1 MTTNHHTDISVGA
14 AVDAS
19 VVNAPDGQLDSAI
32 TQMLNGSKAFAQLN
46 FTDTTL
52 VLASDSITVTNS
64 AHRVDTEG
72 AAAAD
77 NLQTIVGGVDG
88 DLLLLQSVA
97 AARVVTAKH
106 NLATLWHGNE
116 ADFVFDDPRH
126 ALLYLYDS
134 ANLRYCEVGRPV
146 GMEKIITHT
155 QLGSSV
161 ASVTMSFSPVYRH
174 LFLVGGFR
182 TDRAATTDD
191 LIIRYN
197 ADAAA
202 ANYGSTGAAFS
213 TGAAYQEVL
222 TTVATGNIV
231 YVGAAAATAP
241 ALILVGYLM
250 MATLTKGESEADH
263 DTGACQASINFA
275 NLAFGLPA
283 VLIMTI
289 MPLTYSITNGIGF
302 GFIAYTLIR
311 VTQGR
316 AREVSWMLWL
326 ASAGFVLYFLIPLL
340 QAKGWV

>member
-64 AHRVDTEG
+64 AHRLDTEG
-72 AAAAD
+72 AAVAD

-116 ADFVFDDPRH
+116 ADFAFDDPRH
-126 ALLYLYDS
+126 TLLYLYDS

-161 ASVTMSFSPVYRH
+161 ASVTLSFSAVYRH

-182 TDRAATTDD
+182 TDRAAINDD

-213 TGAAYQEVL
+213 TGAAYQQVL

-241 ALILVGYLM
+241 ANSFGSFNLTIENALSTTLVRNMYYQGFVRSGT
-250 MATLTKGESEADH
+250 ATALSGH
-263 DTGACQASINFA
+263 
-275 NLAFGLPA
+275 LAGGGWWDNTSA
-283 VLIMTI
+283 AIS
-289 MPLTYSITNGIGF
+289 SITILPRTGTNLVSGSH
-302 GFIAYTLIR
+302 YTLY
-311 VTQGR
+311 G
-316 AREVSWMLWL
+316 WM
-326 ASAGFVLYFLIPLL
+326 
-340 QAKGWV
+340 

>member
-32 TQMLNGSKAFAQLN
+32 TQMLNGSKSFAQLN

-126 ALLYLYDS
+126 TLLYLYDS

-161 ASVTMSFSPVYRH
+161 ASVTLSFSAVYRH
-174 LFLVGGFR
+174 LFLVGGVR

-191 LIIRYN
+191 LIVRYN
-197 ADAAA
+197 ADATA

-231 YVGAAAATAP
+231 YFAAAGATAP
-241 ALILVGYLM
+241 ANSFGSFN
-250 MATLTKGESEADH
+250 LTIENALS
-263 DTGACQASINFA
+263 T
-275 NLAFGLPA
+275 
-283 VLIMTI
+283 
-289 MPLTYSITNGIGF
+289 
-302 GFIAYTLIR
+302 TLIR
-311 VTQGR
+311 NMHYQGFVR
-316 AREVSWMLWL
+316 GGTTTALSGH
-326 ASAGFVLYFLIPLL
+326 SAGGGWWNNTSAAISSITILPRTGTNLVSGSHYTLY
-340 QAKGWV
+340 GWM